1 MANLNHKHGRPFK
14 GLRCANPALRKRFD
28 HGEPI
33 SKIDTR
39 PMVFVAL
46 FLAIMVFLGAAQI
59 RPHAFNIDLWDGK
72 SANALLAG
80 SIDAGP
86 DGPEVPIN
94 RVTISQ
100 DDQMFWNGHPIREA
114 DFSILLREVK
124 TFDEQPTIDFAPAA
138 NASYDAT
145 VKALYLLR
153 LRGVRFQISGLE
165 EHCRFTHEWG
175 GAASN
180 QDSSLNV
187 ALSIFV
193 PERAYENTPVPYY
206 SIPEGGPCKERF
218 VVQAPN

>member
-1 MANLNHKHGRPFK
+1 MANLNHKHGRPYK
-14 GLRCANPALRKRFD
+14 GLRRASPALRKRFD

-33 SKIDTR
+33 AKIDTR

-46 FLAIMVFLGAAQI
+46 FLAIMFFLGAAQI

-80 SIDAGP
+80 SIYARP
-86 DGPEVPIN
+86 DGSEVPIN

-100 DDQMFWNGHPIREA
+100 DDQIFWNGHPIREA
-114 DFSILLREVK
+114 DFSILLSDVK
-124 TFDEQPTIDFAPAA
+124 AFDEQPMIDFAPAP

-153 LRGVRFQISGLE
+153 LRGVRLQISGLE
-165 EHCRFTHEWG
+165 EHCRFAGEWG
-175 GAASN
+175 GAAAN

-187 ALSIFV
+187 ALSILV
-193 PERAYENTPVPYY
+193 PERAYEH
-206 SIPEGGPCKERF
+206 SIPEGGPCKEQF
-218 VVQAPN
+218 VVQAPS